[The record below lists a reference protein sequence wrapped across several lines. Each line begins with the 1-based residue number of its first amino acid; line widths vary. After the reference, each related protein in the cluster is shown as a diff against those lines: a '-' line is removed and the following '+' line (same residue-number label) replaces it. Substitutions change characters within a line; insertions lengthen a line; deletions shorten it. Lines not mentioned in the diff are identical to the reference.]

1 MTERENNTLEEN
13 MRIINRERGTG
24 KTAMLI
30 STAYVTG
37 KPIIT
42 STMNNKNSL
51 MNMAKAMGMS
61 NNIEVYTINEWLEFH
76 RSYTPNNEILI
87 DNVELILDEV
97 MSKFLNAN
105 VIAGTMT
112 VPMDN
117 VENDIKET
125 DKKHGY
131 WFALDECAN
140 EGVYCSVC
148 NKKVYKLNYANQKLK
163 SKYCPNCG
171 AIMDE
176 KNINEINKDDNR
188 PQCCIDHDKYFS
200 TCDTCEFGE

>member
-1 MTERENNTLEEN
+1 
-13 MRIINRERGTG
+13 MRIINRGRATG

-30 STAYVTG
+30 SAAYVTG

-42 STMNNKNSL
+42 STMNNKNNL
-51 MNMAKAMGMS
+51 MDMAQKMGMLD
-61 NNIEVYTINEWLEFH
+61 NIEVYTINEWLECH
-76 RSYTPNNEILI
+76 RVYKQSDEILV
-87 DNVELILDEV
+87 DNVELILGDV
-97 MSKFLNAN
+97 LSKFLNAN

-117 VENDIKET
+117 IKDDAKENG
-125 DKKHGY
+125 KKHGY
-131 WFALDECAN
+131 WYALDECAN
-140 EGVYCSVC
+140 ECVYCSVC
-148 NKKVYKLNYANQKLK
+148 NKKVYKLYYANQKLK

-176 KNINEINKDDNR
+176 KETIEIDKNDNR

>member
-1 MTERENNTLEEN
+1 
-13 MRIINRERGTG
+13 MRIINRGRGTG

-42 STMNNKNSL
+42 FTMNNKNSL
-51 MNMAKAMGMS
+51 MSMANTMGVLD
-61 NNIEVYTINEWLEFH
+61 NIEVFTINEWLECH
-76 RSYTPNNEILI
+76 RPYMSNNEVLI
-87 DNVELILDEV
+87 DNVELMLGEV
-97 MSKFLNAN
+97 LSKFLNAN
-105 VIAGTMT
+105 VVAGMMT
-112 VPMDN
+112 VPMDD

-125 DKKHGY
+125 DKNHGH
-131 WFALDECAN
+131 WIVLDECAN

-148 NKKVYKLNYANQKLK
+148 NKKVYKLYYANQKLK

-176 KNINEINKDDNR
+176 KEE
-188 PQCCIDHDKYFS
+188 S
-200 TCDTCEFGE
+200 

>member
-1 MTERENNTLEEN
+1 MK
-13 MRIINRERGTG
+13 IINRGRGTG

-37 KPIIT
+37 DPIIT
-42 STMNNKNSL
+42 YTMRNKN
-51 MNMAKAMGMS
+51 NIIDTAKAMGMS
-61 NNIEVYTINEWLEFH
+61 DNIDVYTMNEWLEFH
-76 RSYTPNNEILI
+76 SSHMLNDEILV
-87 DNVELILDEV
+87 DNVELMLGEV
-97 MSKFLNAN
+97 LSKFLNAN

-117 VENDIKET
+117 IKDDVKENGR
-125 DKKHGY
+125 KHGY
-131 WFALDECAN
+131 WYTLDECAN

-171 AIMDE
+171 AIMDRKE
-176 KNINEINKDDNR
+176 TTETDKNDDR

>member
-1 MTERENNTLEEN
+1 
-13 MRIINRERGTG
+13 MRIINRGRGTG

-42 STMNNKNSL
+42 LTTSNKNNL
-51 MNMAKAMGMS
+51 MYMAKTMGMS
-61 NNIEVYTINEWLEFH
+61 DSIEVYTINEWLECH
-76 RSYTPNNEILI
+76 RPYVPNNEILVE
-87 DNVELILDEV
+87 NVELMLGEV
-97 MSKFLNAN
+97 LSKFLNAN

-112 VPMDN
+112 VPMDDVKN
-117 VENDIKET
+117 DVKEN
-125 DKKHGY
+125 DKKHGH
-131 WFALDECAN
+131 WFALDECVN

-148 NKKVYKLNYANQKLK
+148 HKKVYKLNYANQKLK

-171 AIMDE
+171 AIMDGKE
-176 KNINEINKDDNR
+176 TTETDKNDNR

-200 TCDTCEFGE
+200 VCDTCEFGE

>member
-1 MTERENNTLEEN
+1 
-13 MRIINRERGTG
+13 MRIINRGRGTG

-51 MNMAKAMGMS
+51 MDMAKAMDVS
-61 NNIEVYTINEWLEFH
+61 NNIEIYTIDEWLKRH
-76 RSYTPNNEILI
+76 RPYIPNNEILI
-87 DNVELILDEV
+87 DNVDLILGEV
-97 MSKFLNAN
+97 LSKFLNAN

-117 VENDIKET
+117 VKNDIKET
-125 DKKHGY
+125 DKRHGY
-131 WFALDECAN
+131 WLALDECAN

-176 KNINEINKDDNR
+176 KEE
-188 PQCCIDHDKYFS
+188 S
-200 TCDTCEFGE
+200 

>member
-1 MTERENNTLEEN
+1 
-13 MRIINRERGTG
+13 MRIINRGRGTG

-42 STMNNKNSL
+42 STKSNKNSL
-51 MNMAKAMGMS
+51 MDMAKTMCMS

-87 DNVELILDEV
+87 DDVDLILGEV
-97 MSKFLNAN
+97 LSKFLNVN

-112 VPMDN
+112 VPMDD
-117 VENDIKET
+117 VKNDIKET

-131 WFALDECAN
+131 WLALDECAN

-171 AIMDE
+171 AIMDGKE
-176 KNINEINKDDNR
+176 ATETDKNDDR

>member
-1 MTERENNTLEEN
+1 
-13 MRIINRERGTG
+13 MRIINRGRGTG

-37 KPIIT
+37 KPIVT

-51 MNMAKAMGMS
+51 MSMAEKMGIS
-61 NNIEVYTINEWLEFH
+61 TNIEVYTINEWLECH
-76 RSYTPNNEILI
+76 RMYKQSNEILV
-87 DNVELILDEV
+87 DNVELILGDV
-97 MSKFLNAN
+97 LSKFLNAN

-117 VENDIKET
+117 IKDDAKENGR
-125 DKKHGY
+125 KHGY
-131 WFALDECAN
+131 WYALDECAN

-171 AIMDE
+171 AIMDGKE
-176 KNINEINKDDNR
+176 TTETGKNDDR

-200 TCDTCEFGE
+200 TCDTCEF

>member
-1 MTERENNTLEEN
+1 
-13 MRIINRERGTG
+13 MRIINRGRATG

-30 STAYVTG
+30 SAAYVTG

-42 STMNNKNSL
+42 STINNKNSL
-51 MNMAKAMGMS
+51 MNMAEKMGIS
-61 NNIEVYTINEWLEFH
+61 TCIEVYTINEWLECH
-76 RSYTPNNEILI
+76 RLYIPSNEILV
-87 DNVELILDEV
+87 DNVELILGDV
-97 MSKFLNAN
+97 LSKFLNAN

-117 VENDIKET
+117 IKDDAKENGR
-125 DKKHGY
+125 KHGY
-131 WFALDECAN
+131 WYALDECAN

-171 AIMDE
+171 AIMDGKE
-176 KNINEINKDDNR
+176 TTETDKNDDR

>member
-1 MTERENNTLEEN
+1 
-13 MRIINRERGTG
+13 MRIINRGRGTG
-24 KTAMLI
+24 KTTMLI

-42 STMNNKNSL
+42 STMNNKNNL
-51 MNMAKAMGMS
+51 MSMAEKMGILT
-61 NNIEVYTINEWLEFH
+61 NIEVYTINEWLEYH
-76 RSYTPNNEILI
+76 RSYMPNNEILV
-87 DNVELILDEV
+87 DNVELILGDV
-97 MSKFLNAN
+97 LSKFLNAN

-117 VENDIKET
+117 IKDDAKENGR
-125 DKKHGY
+125 KHGY
-131 WFALDECAN
+131 WYALNECTN

-148 NKKVYKLNYANQKLK
+148 NKKAYKLNYANQKLK

-171 AIMDE
+171 AIMDGKE
-176 KNINEINKDDNR
+176 ITETDKNDDI

-200 TCDTCEFGE
+200 TCDTCEFGGN

>member
-1 MTERENNTLEEN
+1 
-13 MRIINRERGTG
+13 MRIINRGRGTG

-42 STMNNKNSL
+42 CTMNTKNSL
-51 MNMAKAMGMS
+51 LDMAERMGIS
-61 NNIEVYTINEWLEFH
+61 ANIEVYTINEWLEYH
-76 RSYTPNNEILI
+76 KLYMPNNEILV
-87 DNVELILDEV
+87 DNVELILGDV
-97 MSKFLNAN
+97 LSKFLNAN
-105 VIAGTMT
+105 VIAGTMS

-117 VENDIKET
+117 IKDDAKENSR
-125 DKKHGY
+125 KHGY
-131 WFALDECAN
+131 WYELDECAN

-171 AIMDE
+171 AIMDGKE
-176 KNINEINKDDNR
+176 TVETDKNDDR

>member
-1 MTERENNTLEEN
+1 
-13 MRIINRERGTG
+13 MRIINRGRGTG

-42 STMNNKNSL
+42 STTSNKNNL
-51 MNMAKAMGMS
+51 MNMAKTMCMS

-87 DNVELILDEV
+87 DNVDLILGEV
-97 MSKFLNAN
+97 LSKFLNVN

-112 VPMDN
+112 VPMDD
-117 VENDIKET
+117 VKNDIKET

-131 WFALDECAN
+131 WLALDECAN

-148 NKKVYKLNYANQKLK
+148 HKKVYKLNYANQKLK

-171 AIMDE
+171 AIMDGKE
-176 KNINEINKDDNR
+176 TTETDKNDDS

>member
-1 MTERENNTLEEN
+1 
-13 MRIINRERGTG
+13 MRIINRGRGTG

-42 STMNNKNSL
+42 STMNTKNSL
-51 MNMAKAMGMS
+51 LDMAERMGIS
-61 NNIEVYTINEWLEFH
+61 ANIEVYTINEWLEYH
-76 RSYTPNNEILI
+76 KLYMPNNEILVG
-87 DNVELILDEV
+87 NVELILGDV
-97 MSKFLNAN
+97 LSKFLNAN
-105 VIAGTMT
+105 VIAGTMS

-117 VENDIKET
+117 IKDDAKENSR
-125 DKKHGY
+125 KHGY
-131 WFALDECAN
+131 WYELDECAN

-171 AIMDE
+171 AIMDGKE
-176 KNINEINKDDNR
+176 TVETDKNDER

>member
-1 MTERENNTLEEN
+1 
-13 MRIINRERGTG
+13 MRIINRGRGTG

-42 STMNNKNSL
+42 STMNTKNSL
-51 MNMAKAMGMS
+51 LDMAERMGIS
-61 NNIEVYTINEWLEFH
+61 ANIEVYTINEWLEYH
-76 RSYTPNNEILI
+76 KLYMPNNEILV
-87 DNVELILDEV
+87 DNVELILGDV
-97 MSKFLNAN
+97 LSKFLNAN
-105 VIAGTMT
+105 IIAGTMS

-117 VENDIKET
+117 IKDDAKENSR
-125 DKKHGY
+125 KHGY
-131 WFALDECAN
+131 WYELDECAN

-171 AIMDE
+171 AIMDGKE
-176 KNINEINKDDNR
+176 TVETDKNDDR

>member
-1 MTERENNTLEEN
+1 MK
-13 MRIINRERGTG
+13 IINRGRGTG

-30 STAYVTG
+30 STAYATG
-37 KPIIT
+37 DPIIT
-42 STMNNKNSL
+42 YTMRNKNNL
-51 MNMAKAMGMS
+51 IDTAKTMGMS
-61 NNIEVYTINEWLEFH
+61 DNIEVYTMNEWLEFH
-76 RSYTPNNEILI
+76 SSHMLNDEILV
-87 DNVELILDEV
+87 DNVELMLGEV
-97 MSKFLNAN
+97 LSKFLNAN

-117 VENDIKET
+117 IKDDVKENGR
-125 DKKHGY
+125 KHGY
-131 WFALDECAN
+131 WYTLDECAN

-176 KNINEINKDDNR
+176 EEK
-188 PQCCIDHDKYFS
+188 S
-200 TCDTCEFGE
+200 

>member
-1 MTERENNTLEEN
+1 
-13 MRIINRERGTG
+13 MRIINRGRGTG

-37 KPIIT
+37 KPIVT
-42 STMNNKNSL
+42 STMNTKNSFL
-51 MNMAKAMGMS
+51 DMAERMGIS
-61 NNIEVYTINEWLEFH
+61 ANIEVYTINEWLEYH
-76 RSYTPNNEILI
+76 KLYMPSNEILV
-87 DNVELILDEV
+87 DNVELILGDV
-97 MSKFLNAN
+97 LSKFLNAN

-117 VENDIKET
+117 IKDDAKENGR
-125 DKKHGY
+125 KHGY
-131 WFALDECAN
+131 WYALDECAN

-171 AIMDE
+171 AIMDGKE
-176 KNINEINKDDNR
+176 
-188 PQCCIDHDKYFS
+188 
-200 TCDTCEFGE
+200 TT

>member
-1 MTERENNTLEEN
+1 MK
-13 MRIINRERGTG
+13 IINRGSGTG

-37 KPIIT
+37 DPIIT
-42 STMNNKNSL
+42 YTMRDKNNL
-51 MNMAKAMGMS
+51 IDTAKTMGMS
-61 NNIEVYTINEWLEFH
+61 DNIEVYTMNEWLEFH
-76 RSYTPNNEILI
+76 SSHMLNDEILV
-87 DNVELILDEV
+87 DNVELMLGEV
-97 MSKFLNAN
+97 LSKFLNAN

-117 VENDIKET
+117 IKDDVKENGR
-125 DKKHGY
+125 KHGY
-131 WFALDECAN
+131 WYTLEN

-176 KNINEINKDDNR
+176 EEK
-188 PQCCIDHDKYFS
+188 S
-200 TCDTCEFGE
+200 

>member
-1 MTERENNTLEEN
+1 
-13 MRIINRERGTG
+13 MRIINRGRRTG

-42 STMNNKNSL
+42 STMNTKNSL
-51 MNMAKAMGMS
+51 LDMAERMGIS
-61 NNIEVYTINEWLEFH
+61 ANIEVYTINEWLEYH
-76 RSYTPNNEILI
+76 KLYMPNNEILV
-87 DNVELILDEV
+87 DNVELILGDV
-97 MSKFLNAN
+97 LSKFLNAN
-105 VIAGTMT
+105 VIAGTMS

-117 VENDIKET
+117 IKDDAKENSR
-125 DKKHGY
+125 KHGY
-131 WFALDECAN
+131 WYELDECAN

-171 AIMDE
+171 AIMDGKE
-176 KNINEINKDDNR
+176 TVETDKNDDR

>member
-1 MTERENNTLEEN
+1 
-13 MRIINRERGTG
+13 MRIINRGRGTG

-51 MNMAKAMGMS
+51 LDMAERMGIS
-61 NNIEVYTINEWLEFH
+61 ANIEVYTINEWLECH
-76 RSYTPNNEILI
+76 RSYKSSNEILV
-87 DNVELILDEV
+87 DNVELMLGYV
-97 MSKFLNAN
+97 LSKSLNAN

-117 VENDIKET
+117 IKDDAKENDR
-125 DKKHGY
+125 KHGY

-176 KNINEINKDDNR
+176 KETTETDKNDDR

>member
-24 KTAMLI
+24 KTAILI

-51 MNMAKAMGMS
+51 MGMAKAMGMS

-112 VPMDN
+112 VPMEN

-148 NKKVYKLNYANQKLK
+148 NKK
-163 SKYCPNCG
+163 S
-171 AIMDE
+171 I
-176 KNINEINKDDNR
+176 
-188 PQCCIDHDKYFS
+188 
-200 TCDTCEFGE
+200 